1 MDTTRLTFESPNG
14 YIYIQQTW
22 YVSTPMGSQTGSNTD
37 SEMLSILLLGYHC
50 NYVVK
55 KVITSVDPKR
65 EREER
70 KKERRR
76 IITRCPR

>member
-55 KVITSVDPKR
+55 KKSSRALIQR
-65 EREER
+65 EREKRER
-70 KKERRR
+70 KKEDA
-76 IITRCPR
+76 